1 MSAPAGTL
9 FPAVGNREDLLDV
22 LTVVDAKN
30 TPISSSVAKTGADIT
45 NPSVY
50 SYLADS
56 YNSPSTDGV
65 VDSAD
70 VSEFSDATANRVLL
84 SARAQKMRRTVRVSD
99 FQANLA
105 DVAAIGRKKEFAR
118 STAKAL
124 TELKRDIEATI
135 SSDNESVEGSGSVA
149 YKTRG
154 LGSWISSS
162 AQTDLPVPASQRTP
176 SASITN
182 TATTALTESN
192 LQNVLQSIY
201 EQTGSQDRL
210 ILCAGPGLK
219 KAITN
224 FTRFTVNSTSNVFNL
239 RQTAQ
244 AAGSDK
250 LVSNISFYEGDFSTV
265 EIVTSLFL
273 AAGASTDAEKYAR
286 GYVMSPDHLM
296 LRYGRR
302 PRFQELED
310 QGGGPRGLVD
320 AIVSLAVMSP
330 KAMAKFNATA

>member
-30 TPISSSVAKTGADIT
+30 TPISSSVAKTGQDIS
-45 NPSVY
+45 NPAVY
-50 SYLADS
+50 SYLADG
-56 YNSPSTDGV
+56 YNAPSTDGV

-118 STAKAL
+118 ATAKAL

-135 SSDNESVEGSGSVA
+135 SSDNNSVEGSGSVA

-154 LGSWISSS
+154 LGAWIASSP
-162 AQTDLPVPASQRTP
+162 TVDLPVPASQLTP

-182 TATTALTESN
+182 TATTALTETN

-210 ILCAGPGLK
+210 ILVAGPSLK

-273 AAGASTDAEKYAR
+273 AANASTDAEKYAR

>member
-1 MSAPAGTL
+1 MAELLITNQ
-9 FPAVGNREDLLDV
+9 VGAREDLADLIAVADQKSTP
-22 LTVVDAKN
+22 LLSMAKKSKEPTNPLFSWLVDAMN
-30 TPISSSVAKTGADIT
+30 EPVL
-45 NPSVY
+45 N
-50 SYLADS
+50 
-56 YNSPSTDGV
+56 GV
-65 VDSAD
+65 LSNQ
-70 VSEFSDATANRVLL
+70 DATTFANQAANR
-84 SARAQKMRRTVRVSD
+84 ARLYGRIQKMWRLPKVDDLAESVSD
-99 FQANLA
+99 
-105 DVAAIGRKKEFAR
+105 VAGIGRKREMAR
-118 STAKAL
+118 SVTRSL
-124 TELKRDIEATI
+124 QELARDL
-135 SSDNESVEGSGSVA
+135 ESVFCSDQDSTEQSGTTP

-154 LGSWISSS
+154 LGSWISNS
-162 AQTDLPVPASQRTP
+162 AQSDLPVPASQRTP

-210 ILCAGPGLK
+210 IMVAGPSLK

-224 FTRFTVNSTSNVFNL
+224 FTRFTVNSTQNVFNL

-244 AAGSDK
+244 AANSDR

-273 AAGASTDAEKYAR
+273 AANASTDAEKYAR